1 MTFDQIVSYL
11 LLWGL
16 IGCGLFALM
25 VVALF
30 RTRLV
35 YAARKENG
43 ALKDQIP
50 LSGKLTMLIVPVSYI
65 IFQLVANYFG
75 LMKKGIALNFNK
87 LFLLN
92 YGIYVI
98 LFLFDTLVIDGF
110 VISIWR
116 PAFFNI
122 PDAMGRESMKNHI
135 LISIPVGLLI
145 GAVLTLGS
153 TTISAIL

>member
-1 MTFDQIVSYL
+1 MACNQVISYL

-16 IGCGLFALM
+16 IGCGLFALL

-35 YAARKENG
+35 YAARNDNG
-43 ALKDQIP
+43 TLKDQIP
-50 LSGKLTMLIVPVSYI
+50 LNGKLTMLIVPVSYI
-65 IFQLVANYFG
+65 IFQIIANYFG
-75 LMKKGIALNFNK
+75 LIKNEIMLNFDK

-92 YGIYVI
+92 YGIYLI

-116 PAFFNI
+116 PTFLKI
-122 PDAMGRESMKNHI
+122 PDSMGRESMKNHI

-145 GAVLTLGS
+145 GVVLSMIT
-153 TTISAIL
+153 TTISALL